1 MTIFFLIRLILVF
14 GIKLTSSL
22 DVWHNL
28 FLSFLNTSFSM
39 SIPLKRRNYFVRLC
53 PLISSLL
60 IPWFNF
66 IFEWNVGLENWRSW
80 FVYLL
85 KIKGFG
91 YLIIWYSV
99 ETVIKLFSY
108 SIVYLDLIA
117 LSLAINVLNI
127 FYKSILYS
135 FKKNSLGSVSIPS
148 VYM

>member
-22 DVWHNL
+22 DVWHSL

-39 SIPLKRRNYFVRLC
+39 SIPLKRRNYFVRLY

>member
-28 FLSFLNTSFSM
+28 FFSFLNTSFSM
-39 SIPLKRRNYFVRLC
+39 SIPLKRRNYFVRLY

>member
-22 DVWHNL
+22 DVWHSL

-99 ETVIKLFSY
+99 DTVIKLFSY